1 MIKNIWEKWK
11 LVAEKVGN
19 FQMKVVFSILYYVL
33 IFPLG
38 IVMNYFNDFLGTRG
52 FPNWGDV
59 EDNSSNLSKLKDQF

>member
-11 LVAEKVGN
+11 LTAEKIGN

-38 IVMNYFNDFLGTRG
+38 IVMNYFNDFLGTHR